1 MPVGLTPLRS
11 VFFALA
17 LAALG
22 CHAQAPAKAS
32 GAAGDALSPEM
43 ARRIEVLIRSKSD
56 IPLDY
61 AFHVG
66 ELRPSDVPGY
76 DAVTVEFTVG
86 DKKSKPMLFLLSKD
100 GKTLAQFSKYDI
112 SKDPKLAVSGADRPA
127 RGGKADAPVLIVV
140 FDDLECP
147 FCARSNA
154 HLFPA
159 VPDRYKDQVR
169 VVYRDYPEDQHPWAM
184 RGAVDTNCVAAQSA
198 AGYWNLVDYI
208 HAHADE
214 IGGKEKTV
222 AKANQMLD
230 ALALEEAKK
239 QNIDEGKVAA
249 CIEKQ
254 DTTVIQQSMK
264 EAEALGVG
272 ATPAIFI
279 NGEKIEGAQPME
291 DIYRVIDGALI
302 AAGQTPPPAPAEPT
316 AAAAPAKPGN

>member
-1 MPVGLTPLRS
+1 VSIGFKPLRS

-17 LAALG
+17 LTALG
-22 CHAQAPAKAS
+22 CHAQVPAKP
-32 GAAGDALSPEM
+32 AGTLSPDM
-43 ARRIEVLIRSKSD
+43 ARRIEVLIRNRSDVPANYIFHIGQLGPSD
-56 IPLDY
+56 IP
-61 AFHVG
+61 
-66 ELRPSDVPGY
+66 GY
-76 DAVTVEFTVG
+76 DSVTVEFSVDG
-86 DKKSKPMLFLLSKD
+86 KSSKPLVFLLSKD

-112 SKDPKLAVSGADRPA
+112 SKDPKTTVSGADRPA

-154 HLFPA
+154 HFFPA
-159 VPDRYKDQVR
+159 LLDRYKDQVR
-169 VVYRDYPEDQHPWAM
+169 VVYRDFPEDQHPWAM
-184 RGAVDTNCVAAQSA
+184 RAAVDTNCVGAQSSN
-198 AGYWNLVDYI
+198 GYWNLIDYI

-214 IGGKEKTV
+214 IGGTEKTV

-230 ALALEEAKK
+230 GFTLEEAKK
-239 QNIDEGKVAA
+239 QKIDEKQVAA
-249 CIEKQ
+249 CVEKQ
-254 DTTVIQQSMK
+254 DSTSINKSIK

-302 AAGQTPPPAPAEPT
+302 AAGQTPPPAPAQPAT
-316 AAAAPAKPGN
+316 APAQAKPGN

>member
-1 MPVGLTPLRS
+1 M
-11 VFFALA
+11 
-17 LAALG
+17 
-22 CHAQAPAKAS
+22 PAKPAS
-32 GAAGDALSPEM
+32 SAATLSPDM

-56 IPLDY
+56 VPY
-61 AFHVG
+61 NYEFHIG
-66 ELRPSDVPGY
+66 QLSPSDIPGY
-76 DAVTVEFTVG
+76 DSVTVEFSVEG
-86 DKKSKPMLFLLSKD
+86 KSSKPLLFLLSKD

-112 SKDPKLAVSGADRPA
+112 SKDPKAIVSGADRPS
-127 RGGKADAPVLIVV
+127 RGGKTDAPVLIVV

-154 HLFPA
+154 HFFPA
-159 VPDRYKDQVR
+159 LLDRYKDQVR
-169 VVYRDYPEDQHPWAM
+169 IVYRDFPEDQHPWAM
-184 RGAVDTNCVAAQSA
+184 RAAVDTNCVGVQSST
-198 AGYWNLVDYI
+198 GYWNLIDYI

-214 IGGKEKTV
+214 IGGTEKTV

-230 ALALEEAKK
+230 GFALEEAKK
-239 QNIDEGKVAA
+239 QKIDQPKVAS

-254 DTTVIQQSMK
+254 DSSIIKQSMK

-302 AAGQTPPPAPAEPT
+302 AAGQTPPPAPAPL
-316 AAAAPAKPGN
+316 AAPPAPPAAAPAKPGN